1 VPNLHPPSRHPACRW
16 ACFIYATQEFRASTN
31 PQAQDEVFNV
41 DDIVKSP
48 YAALRFILRHCDVR
62 TSTPHSSGFARL
74 ASGAFYFVVS
84 MMTFCEFINIHDSH
98 RGASHMS
105 SSDCENIPSIIVL
118 DKRS

>member
-1 VPNLHPPSRHPACRW
+1 MH
-16 ACFIYATQEFRASTN
+16 FQGKY
-31 PQAQDEVFNV
+31 

-84 MMTFCEFINIHDSH
+84 IMTFYEFIKF
-98 RGASHMS
+98 GW
-105 SSDCENIPSIIVL
+105 
-118 DKRS
+118 

>member
-1 VPNLHPPSRHPACRW
+1 MIN
-16 ACFIYATQEFRASTN
+16 
-31 PQAQDEVFNV
+31 D

-84 MMTFCEFINIHDSH
+84 IMTFYEFINDVDIFSAN
-98 RGASHMS
+98 RPLRLTRS
-105 SSDCENIPSIIVL
+105 IPPV
-118 DKRS
+118 